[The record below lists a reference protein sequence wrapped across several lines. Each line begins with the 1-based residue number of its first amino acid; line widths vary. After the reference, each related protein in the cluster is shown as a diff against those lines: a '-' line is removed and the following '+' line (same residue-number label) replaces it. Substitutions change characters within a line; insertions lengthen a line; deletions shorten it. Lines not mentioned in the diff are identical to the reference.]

1 MTLNFNDAVEQYT
14 TYLLKLS
21 YLIVGNKHF
30 AEDIVQEVFINFY
43 DQFGDH
49 PQLDNTKSYLVKMTM
64 NGCHKYLTSW
74 RYRIT
79 KLKGII
85 SKEAHQ
91 EPSQVGQAE
100 LLYTISKL
108 PVNYREVILLYYFG
122 EQTTIEMAK
131 TLNCPISTVNARLQ
145 RAHQR
150 LDRTLHAKLIDDAL
164 GNWDT
169 ESAQVKQE
177 IIRVSI
183 QKQVSKSKKRVKW
196 KILATIVALL
206 VLMLGG
212 FLMWQGDDEANVP
225 ILPTEPII
233 PVVENE
239 HVEIIPHEKTLQ
251 LYKYEAFYYSSA
263 FYTETQAEL
272 VALERVMGIYP
283 TLYHMDKFHYA
294 FPKDREEHYRNRAAA
309 VFNSR
314 MKEPDFKQYFE
325 FIQQKHGI
333 SEQDYIEYTFFLEEK
348 YNYMQNL
355 RDTKYIGYVDGE
367 YPSLEVNKEYEAI
380 LGITVDDLHE
390 KIKKEFNSNLNQND
404 EVENAPLTRY
414 NDYFNSNTKF
424 VYNEKGEV
432 IIIPTDLT
440 YLEYD
445 VGYFDVY
452 DWIMSALKSV
462 LFDYIFT
469 YESGLAQQLYT
480 INNRVNLPEFITL
493 LEQFEGTAEQE
504 SIAQEAIAF
513 IRIFENSIDMVAER
527 EFILPR

>member
-1 MTLNFNDAVEQYT
+1 
-14 TYLLKLS
+14 
-21 YLIVGNKHF
+21 
-30 AEDIVQEVFINFY
+30 
-43 DQFGDH
+43 
-49 PQLDNTKSYLVKMTM
+49 
-64 NGCHKYLTSW
+64 
-74 RYRIT
+74 
-79 KLKGII
+79 
-85 SKEAHQ
+85 
-91 EPSQVGQAE
+91 
-100 LLYTISKL
+100 
-108 PVNYREVILLYYFG
+108 
-122 EQTTIEMAK
+122 
-131 TLNCPISTVNARLQ
+131 
-145 RAHQR
+145 
-150 LDRTLHAKLIDDAL
+150 
-164 GNWDT
+164 
-169 ESAQVKQE
+169 
-177 IIRVSI
+177 
-183 QKQVSKSKKRVKW
+183 
-196 KILATIVALL
+196 
-206 VLMLGG
+206 
-212 FLMWQGDDEANVP
+212 
-225 ILPTEPII
+225 
-233 PVVENE
+233 
-239 HVEIIPHEKTLQ
+239 
-251 LYKYEAFYYSSA
+251 
-263 FYTETQAEL
+263 
-272 VALERVMGIYP
+272 
-283 TLYHMDKFHYA
+283 
-294 FPKDREEHYRNRAAA
+294 
-309 VFNSR
+309 
-314 MKEPDFKQYFE
+314 
-325 FIQQKHGI
+325 
-333 SEQDYIEYTFFLEEK
+333 
-348 YNYMQNL
+348 MQNL